1 MVHGCDL
8 ALPVAH
14 RNKHN
19 GRHGDNSP
27 VPQWLAAGRRRGAP
41 FVRWE
46 ADGAI
51 SSSWQCWFGQGLGE
65 LFMGK
70 DPARW
75 QGCFIL
81 FILDFKWFEHFGY
94 VLIKLQAIFM
104 HEWCRRNPPRPR
116 TTRSSRMWLH
126 WVVVWCFSVPGKCGM
141 LCGSPASS
149 AGHWHC
155 GLWLSSPL
163 VREKKRWRI
172 GDRCWAEK
180 RQFVVSGSQAM
191 PLLWSR
197 SLALYPHPDMCL
209 LNIYTV
215 SRYLIVYLSIS
226 IYIYITFF
234 SLIVVSSFGL
244 PQKRKKSISIY
255 TWF

>member
-1 MVHGCDL
+1 MVTILLYLNDWQ
-8 ALPVAH
+8 P
-14 RNKHN
+14 
-19 GRHGDNSP
+19 GD
-27 VPQWLAAGRRRGAP
+27 G
-41 FVRWE
+41 
-46 ADGAI
+46 
-51 SSSWQCWFGQGLGE
+51 GE
-65 LFMGK
+65 LRLFAEKPMEPSAPLGSAGLVKVWESCSWGK
-70 DPARW
+70 TI

-94 VLIKLQAIFM
+94 VLIKLQPIFM
-104 HEWCRRNPPRPR
+104 HERCRRNPQRPR

-149 AGHWHC
+149 AGHWRC

-172 GDRCWAEK
+172 GDHCWAEK

-226 IYIYITFF
+226 IYYVHFF
-234 SLIVVSSFGL
+234 LLSLCHHLVS
-244 PQKRKKSISIY
+244 PKNAKSL
-255 TWF
+255 